1 MPRHDRPAPAD
12 GWATHDVDGYAV
24 LVGTSA
30 RENDRL
36 TFTVAEPNDVWLH
49 VGGGTP
55 GSHVVVRQPEGGGD
69 IPRHVVKRAAELAA
83 KHSKAGKA
91 SGKVDVHVC
100 RACDVRKPRGAKPGS
115 VELRRY
121 ESIKVYPG
129 GAE

>member
-1 MPRHDRPAPAD
+1 MARPDRPAAD
-12 GWATHDVDGYAV
+12 GWDTHDVDGYEV
-24 LVGTSA
+24 LVGRSA
-30 RENDRL
+30 RDNDRL
-36 TFTVAEPNDVWLH
+36 TFKEAAPNDVWLH

-55 GSHVVVRQPEGGGD
+55 GSHVVVRQPEGGEV
-69 IPRHVVKRAAELAA
+69 PRAVVKRAAELAA

-121 ESIKVYPG
+121 ESVKVYPG